1 MTKVLEIAKAEVGYL
16 EKRSNSK
23 LYSKTDNAG
32 SANYNKYARDMDNTP
47 NFFNGPKN
55 GFDWCAI
62 FMCWCFVQAFGAERA
77 MKLLFLPERSAGASC
92 TYLAS
97 RFRAQGR
104 LFAADPKP
112 GDLILYTRDGG
123 SKFYHVG
130 IVTKVTDTKIYTIE
144 GNTSGGSTVIAN
156 GGGVFEKEYN
166 KKSVSAWYA
175 RPNYDAVVI
184 PEEKET
190 PSKSIED
197 VARAVINGEYGDGD
211 ARKLKLYAEG
221 YDVKAVQNEVNR
233 ILNGKTASPVT
244 KVENAPEYVIGKVY
258 VVNVDELSVRVGAG
272 TTNRRKTYE
281 ELTLNAQAHAY
292 SSGHIKRGTSVTCLE
307 TKIVGGDVWMKIPS
321 GWVAAYYE
329 GKYYIK

>member
-55 GFDWCAI
+55 GYDWCAI
-62 FMCWCFVQAFGAERA
+62 FVCWCFVQAFGAERA

-97 RFRAQGR
+97 RFKAQGR

-144 GNTSGGSTVIAN
+144 GNTSGGSAVIAN

-175 RPNYDAVVI
+175 RPNYDA
-184 PEEKET
+184 ET
-190 PSKSIED
+190 
-197 VARAVINGEYGDGD
+197 V
-211 ARKLKLYAEG
+211 
-221 YDVKAVQNEVNR
+221 
-233 ILNGKTASPVT
+233 PVEQ
-244 KVENAPEYVIGKVY
+244 KP
-258 VVNVDELSVRVGAG
+258 
-272 TTNRRKTYE
+272 
-281 ELTLNAQAHAY
+281 
-292 SSGHIKRGTSVTCLE
+292 E
-307 TKIVGGDVWMKIPS
+307 TKTTGIKTDMFLNKNVKGQIIDIGLKVDHGEIWYQVHELGGRWLPQVS
-321 GWVAAYYE
+321 GFDPNDFANGYAGNHTPIDAIRVYYNTPKGE
-329 GKYYIK
+329 PYKQARYAVKTEKSGNRWLPEQVDDYTNKGMDGYAGNLGEAITDFKWRVDDK